1 MHTHSRNVHNTL
13 VHLHTLVYTHLYIY
27 TPTQKGKGGRKKKES
42 KKRKVKAV
50 QKKQYAGVDKE
61 FAEPTQLKESP
72 SDIIITGTPPTNRA
86 STEVLAQGN
95 V

>member
-1 MHTHSRNVHNTL
+1 MNAHTLTKRTQHTCTSTHTCI
-13 VHLHTLVYTHLYIY
+13 HTLVY

-72 SDIIITGTPPTNRA
+72 SDIIIAGTPPTNRA